1 MTVGVAV
8 CLDPQSGIAYGRLGY
23 GIKLQKSYFL
33 VNTAGFD
40 RRPSIT
46 IDHASS
52 NCTVEFGGVVLRC

>member
-1 MTVGVAV
+1 MTIGVVVGP
-8 CLDPQSGIAYGRLGY
+8 DPQSGIAYGRLGY
-23 GIKLQKSYFL
+23 GIKLQKLYFL

-52 NCTVEFGGVVLRC
+52 HCTVEFGGVILRC